1 MPVNLGSNKS
11 PYKKGPG
18 GKVIPNKPEGSSAD
32 TALANRGTGA
42 TGYDELGM
50 NVSSKYR
57 GGQQSTSQDVQ
68 SKGEYLR
75 FPVDNIQ
82 AYPAY
87 INFQPY
93 KVDAYEIDEQAIADL
108 FDVPLIQEFLGG
120 TESTNDNQ
128 VATGF
133 GNDPGGEFG
142 GAQADV
148 ARRNAINGAGDEAA
162 AQQIIAAKKDKAAQ
176 KQADAGR
183 SRNRYTSDLV
193 AQADPESN
201 NITLYLPQ
209 SLLYQ
214 DTVQYRDIEL
224 GQRGLTGLSAINS
237 GQGLAASVMKGLS
250 DGITDIFKI
259 FTGGLPQQGGELLAA
274 RLINTLPGG
283 GGVQGAASTAL
294 QTGLNPGTRIL
305 FDRPALRNFTFNFK
319 LIPRSPGE
327 AEQIQKIIKSFREEM
342 YPEALT
348 VAGIPLGYKFPN
360 TYYISMGIAG
370 TDIKLPRIQY
380 CYLRDV
386 GITYNGTSG
395 VFMED
400 GQPNEVDLALTFQEY
415 RPLTKQD
422 VQAGY

>member
-11 PYKKGPG
+11 PYKTGPG

-42 TGYDELGM
+42 VGYDELGM
-50 NVSSKYR
+50 NVSPSYR
-57 GGQQSTSQDVQ
+57 GKSTNTAQTVQ

-108 FDVPLIQEFLGG
+108 FDVPLISEFLQGQG
-120 TESTNDNQ
+120 SENDNQ
-128 VATGF
+128 IATS
-133 GNDPGGEFG
+133 NAPGTDEIDGVQT
-142 GAQADV
+142 QAD
-148 ARRNAINGAGDEAA
+148 R
-162 AQQIIAAKKDKAAQ
+162 DKAAQ
-176 KQADAGR
+176 QRADASR
-183 SRNRYTSDLV
+183 SSSGFRSDLQ
-193 AQADPESN
+193 AQADPEGN

-224 GQRGLTGLSAINS
+224 GQRGLTGLSAVNS

-305 FDRPALRNFTFNFK
+305 FDRPAIRNFTFNFK

-327 AEQIQKIIKSFREEM
+327 AEQIRKIIQSFREEM

-422 VQAGY
+422 IQAGF

>member
-1 MPVNLGSNKS
+1 MVALGSNKT
-11 PYKKGPG
+11 PYKTGPG
-18 GKVIPNKPEGSSAD
+18 GKVIPNRPEGSSAD

-42 TGYDELGM
+42 AGYDELGM
-50 NVSSKYR
+50 NVNPSYR
-57 GGQQSTSQDVQ
+57 GQSGNTSQAVK
-68 SKGEYLR
+68 SKCEYLR

-93 KVDAYEIDEQAIADL
+93 KVDAYEIDEQAISDM
-108 FDVPLIQEFLGG
+108 FDVPLIKEFLGKQG
-120 TESTNDNQ
+120 SSSDNA
-128 VATGF
+128 VASSVASQE
-133 GNDPGGEFG
+133 DDHSAA
-142 GAQADV
+142 GAQAS
-148 ARRNAINGAGDEAA
+148 AFGTQEAA
-162 AQQIIAAKKDKAAQ
+162 RDRAARQQQDAA
-176 KQADAGR
+176 R
-183 SRNRYTSDLV
+183 SRNSFSSDLV
-193 AQADPESN
+193 ATADPESN

-214 DTVQYRDIEL
+214 DTVQYRDVEL
-224 GQRGLTGLSAINS
+224 GQRGLTGLSALNS
-237 GQGLAASVMKGLS
+237 GSGLAASVMKGLS
-250 DGITDIFKI
+250 EGITDIFKI
-259 FTGGLPQQGGELLAA
+259 FTGGMNQQGGELLAA

-319 LIPRSPGE
+319 LIPRSPAE
-327 AEQIQKIIKSFREEM
+327 AQQIQKIIKSFREEM

-348 VAGIPLGYKFPN
+348 IGGIPLGYKFPN
-360 TYYISMGIAG
+360 TYYISMGIQG

>member
-42 TGYDELGM
+42 TGYNELGM
-50 NVSSKYR
+50 NVSPSYR
-57 GGQQSTSQDVQ
+57 GKSTNTAQTVQ

-93 KVDAYEIDEQAIADL
+93 KVDAYEIDEEAISDL
-108 FDVPLIQEFLGG
+108 FDVPLISEFLQGSG
-120 TESTNDNQ
+120 SENDNSIAQ
-128 VATGF
+128 LNSQEA
-133 GNDPGGEFG
+133 
-142 GAQADV
+142 GADAAAGTDEIDGVQTQAD
-148 ARRNAINGAGDEAA
+148 R
-162 AQQIIAAKKDKAAQ
+162 DKAAQ
-176 KQADAGR
+176 KQADASR
-183 SRNRYTSDLV
+183 SRGTGFRSDLA
-193 AQADPESN
+193 AQADPEGN

-224 GQRGLTGLSAINS
+224 GQRGLTGLSAVNS

-250 DGITDIFKI
+250 EGITDIFKI

-305 FDRPALRNFTFNFK
+305 FDRPAIRNFTFNFK

-327 AEQIQKIIKSFREEM
+327 AEQIRKIIQSFREEM

-422 VQAGY
+422 IQAGF

>member
-1 MPVNLGSNKS
+1 MVALGSNKT
-11 PYKKGPG
+11 PYKTGPG
-18 GKVIPNKPEGSSAD
+18 GKVIPNRPEGSSAD
-32 TALANRGTGA
+32 TALANRCTGA
-42 TGYDELGM
+42 AGYDELGM
-50 NVSSKYR
+50 NVNPSYR
-57 GGQQSTSQDVQ
+57 GQSGNTSQAVQ

-87 INFQPY
+87 INFFS
-93 KVDAYEIDEQAIADL
+93 KKMAAYEIDEQAISDM
-108 FDVPLIQEFLGG
+108 FDVPLIKEFLAKQG
-120 TESTNDNQ
+120 SSSDNA
-128 VATGF
+128 VASSVASQE
-133 GNDPGGEFG
+133 DDQSAA
-142 GAQADV
+142 GAQAS
-148 ARRNAINGAGDEAA
+148 AFGTQEAA
-162 AQQIIAAKKDKAAQ
+162 RDRAARQQQDAA
-176 KQADAGR
+176 R
-183 SRNRYTSDLV
+183 SRNRFRSDLV
-193 AQADPESN
+193 ATADPESN

-214 DTVQYRDIEL
+214 DTVQYRDVDL
-224 GQRGLTGLSAINS
+224 GQRGLTGLSALNS
-237 GQGLAASVMKGLS
+237 GSGLAASVMKGLS
-250 DGITDIFKI
+250 EGITDIFKI
-259 FTGGLPQQGGELLAA
+259 FTGGMNQQGGELLAA
-274 RLINTLPGG
+274 RLINALPGG

-319 LIPRSPGE
+319 LIPRSPAE
-327 AEQIQKIIKSFREEM
+327 AQQIQKIIKSFREEM

-348 VAGIPLGYKFPN
+348 IGGIPLGYKFPN
-360 TYYISMGIAG
+360 TYYISMGIQG